1 MASVI
6 PKACWRPSMS
16 EHRSPGWR
24 HLCALVLLLPLL
36 SGGCAL
42 FKGKLEAPKVTLS
55 GITPEKLERGSQ
67 VLRCRLRLE
76 NPNNEDL
83 RVIGGKVRL
92 EIDGVSAGNGETIE
106 SFVLPALDS
115 REVDLR
121 VTLDLLSSLTGALRS
136 LGSGKPEL
144 EYTLQG
150 YVDLDVKAL
159 GRLPFKSKGTI
170 QPDDLLRHVP
180 GLLRSTPKPEKTI

>member
-1 MASVI
+1 
-6 PKACWRPSMS
+6 MS
-16 EHRSPGWR
+16 EPMLAGRRRWFM
-24 HLCALVLLLPLL
+24 LLLLLPLL

-55 GITPEKLERGSQ
+55 GVTPEKLERGKQ
-67 VLRCRLRLE
+67 VLLCRLLLE

-92 EIDGVSAGNGETIE
+92 EIDGVPAGKGETIE
-106 SFVLPALDS
+106 GFVLPALDS
-115 REVDLR
+115 KEVDLR

-136 LGSGKPEL
+136 LGSGKAEL

-170 QPDDLLRHVP
+170 QPDDLLRHLP
-180 GLLRSTPKPEKTI
+180 GLIRSAPQPEKTT

>member
-1 MASVI
+1 MSDSGRFR
-6 PKACWRPSMS
+6 WR
-16 EHRSPGWR
+16 R
-24 HLCALVLLLPLL
+24 LCVLGLLLPLL

-42 FKGKLEAPKVTLS
+42 FKGKLEAPKVTLHS
-55 GITPEKLERGSQ
+55 VTLEKLERGSQ
-67 VLRCRLRLE
+67 ELRCRLVLE
-76 NPNNEDL
+76 NPNNKDL
-83 RVIGGKVRL
+83 KVIGGKLRL
-92 EIDGVSAGNGETIE
+92 EIDGASAGKGETIE

-115 REVDLR
+115 KEVDLR

-159 GRLPFKSKGTI
+159 GRLPFKTGGTI
-170 QPDDLLRHVP
+170 KPEELLRHVP
-180 GLLRSTPKPEKTI
+180 GILRSIPGRSNQHDDIE

>member
-1 MASVI
+1 
-6 PKACWRPSMS
+6 MS
-16 EHRSPGWR
+16 EPVLAGRRRWFM
-24 HLCALVLLLPLL
+24 LLLLLPLL

-55 GITPEKLERGSQ
+55 GVTPEKLERGKQ
-67 VLRCRLRLE
+67 VLLCRLLLE

-92 EIDGVSAGNGETIE
+92 EIDGVSAGKGETIE
-106 SFVLPALDS
+106 GFVLPALDS
-115 REVDLR
+115 KEVELR

-136 LGSGKPEL
+136 LGSGKPAL
-144 EYTLQG
+144 EYTLKG

-159 GRLPFKSKGTI
+159 GRLPFSSSGKIKF
-170 QPDDLLRHVP
+170 DDLLRHAP
-180 GLLRSTPKPEKTI
+180 GLLRSIPDPEKTS

>member
-1 MASVI
+1 
-6 PKACWRPSMS
+6 MS
-16 EHRSPGWR
+16 EPVLAGRRRWFT
-24 HLCALVLLLPLL
+24 LLLLLPLL

-67 VLRCRLRLE
+67 VLRCRLLLE

-83 RVIGGKVRL
+83 RVVGGKVRL
-92 EIDGVSAGNGETIE
+92 EIDGVSAGKGETIE
-106 SFVLPALDS
+106 GFVLPALDS
-115 REVDLR
+115 KEVELR

-136 LGSGKPEL
+136 LGSGKPAL
-144 EYTLQG
+144 EYTLKG

-159 GRLPFKSKGTI
+159 GRLPFSSSGKITF
-170 QPDDLLRHVP
+170 DDLPRHAP
-180 GLLRSTPKPEKTI
+180 GSLRSIPDPATTS

>member
-1 MASVI
+1 
-6 PKACWRPSMS
+6 MS
-16 EHRSPGWR
+16 EHRTPGWR
-24 HLCALVLLLPLL
+24 RLCALVLLLPLL

-55 GITPEKLERGSQ
+55 GVTPEKLERGSQ
-67 VLRCRLRLE
+67 ALLCRLLLE
-76 NPNNEDL
+76 NPNDEDI
-83 RVIGGKVRL
+83 RVVGGKVRL
-92 EIDGVSAGNGETIE
+92 EIDGVSAGKGETIE
-106 SFVLPALDS
+106 GFVLPALDS

-136 LGSGKPEL
+136 LGSGQPEL

-159 GRLPFKSKGTI
+159 GRLPFRRSGKI
-170 QPDDLLRHVP
+170 QLDDLLRHAP
-180 GLLRSTPKPEKTI
+180 GLLRSMPMPEKAP

>member
-1 MASVI
+1 MACSQ
-6 PKACWRPSMS
+6 RSMS
-16 EHRSPGWR
+16 DRSHSRWLRLG
-24 HLCALVLLLPLL
+24 ALMLLLPLL
-36 SGGCAL
+36 AGGCAL

-55 GITPEKLERGSQ
+55 GVTPEKLERGSQ
-67 VLRCRLRLE
+67 VLRCRLLLE

-92 EIDGVSAGNGETIE
+92 EIDGVSAGKGETIE
-106 SFVLPALDS
+106 GFVLPALDS
-115 REVDLR
+115 REVELR

-170 QPDDLLRHVP
+170 QPDDLLRHLP
-180 GLLRSTPKPEKTI
+180 GLIRSTPKLEETT